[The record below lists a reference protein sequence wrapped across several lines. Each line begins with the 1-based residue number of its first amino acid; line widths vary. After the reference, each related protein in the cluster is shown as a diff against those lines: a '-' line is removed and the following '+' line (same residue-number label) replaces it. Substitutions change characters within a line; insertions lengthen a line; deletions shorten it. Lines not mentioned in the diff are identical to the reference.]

1 MSCDQ
6 ISCTS
11 RIVFKALVTFES
23 PKYINKNLRIFQ
35 NNSYYFIT
43 VGNSK
48 RIQVTILQSANNEIL
63 SINLLLFYHS
73 NIFFYLNMMLAFF
86 NYRPFRCLGT
96 ILVFV
101 FLAYLIGTVM
111 YMVVDFV
118 IAVNNKPTSG
128 TTEAMISTSVSI
140 Y

>member
-1 MSCDQ
+1 
-6 ISCTS
+6 
-11 RIVFKALVTFES
+11 
-23 PKYINKNLRIFQ
+23 
-35 NNSYYFIT
+35 
-43 VGNSK
+43 
-48 RIQVTILQSANNEIL
+48 
-63 SINLLLFYHS
+63 
-73 NIFFYLNMMLAFF
+73 MMLAFL

-128 TTEAMISTSVSI
+128 TTEAITSTSVSI